1 MESGFKKREALLNA
15 AVKEFGANGFQN
27 ASLNTILKEAK
38 VSKGVFYHYYENKD
52 ALYLEITGQ
61 LLEKKKLF
69 IMERLKPEDMQGD
82 IFHILRKSMSLGFE
96 FGNAN
101 PLFAKFSGMLM
112 RERGTPIFEKVM
124 TRYNVGNDVYV
135 SSLIRQGIANGNIR
149 KDVSFE
155 FSLRMITYML
165 DHINEILDTQGV
177 EDYQSKVDELFM
189 FLESGLRGQ

>member
-1 MESGFKKREALLNA
+1 MESGFKKREALFDA
-15 AVKEFGANGFQN
+15 AVKEFGAHGFQN

-52 ALYLEITGQ
+52 TLYLEITGQ
-61 LLEKKKLF
+61 LLEKKKAF
-69 IMERLKPEDMQGD
+69 IMEKLKPEDTQGD

-112 RERGTPIFEKVM
+112 RERGTLIFEKVM
-124 TRYNVGNDVYV
+124 TRYNVGNDAYV

-177 EDYQSKVDELFM
+177 EDYQSKVDELFL
-189 FLESGLRGQ
+189 FLESGLRG